1 MSNSI
6 LRRIASKDRSAV
18 EECIN
23 VYGGLVWALARKMCP
38 SREDA
43 EDAVQEIF
51 IDIWKNAERFD
62 ETQSSEA
69 TFIAMIARRR
79 LIDRIR
85 KNKRQISTEAIE
97 DLTKEPS
104 ESFNE
109 QIHNSIEAKKVIEA
123 FAQLRPQQKQVLH
136 LAVFHGLSHQEIAK
150 VTGMPIGT
158 VKSHARRGLM
168 KVREVLGLD
177 KNDGLLKGVE
187 E

>member
-1 MSNSI
+1 
-6 LRRIASKDRSAV
+6 
-18 EECIN
+18 
-23 VYGGLVWALARKMCP
+23 
-38 SREDA
+38 
-43 EDAVQEIF
+43 
-51 IDIWKNAERFD
+51 
-62 ETQSSEA
+62 
-69 TFIAMIARRR
+69 
-79 LIDRIR
+79 
-85 KNKRQISTEAIE
+85 
-97 DLTKEPS
+97 
-104 ESFNE
+104 
-109 QIHNSIEAKKVIEA
+109 KKVIEA